1 MLLSS
6 HDPRMGRA
14 SPFSSK
20 NADPGTESGMTQWEA
35 QSLAKS
41 KNVEP
46 HKYRKTLAIARVFR
60 KSKIA
65 D

>member
-6 HDPRMGRA
+6 HIKKMGKEF
-14 SPFSSK
+14 PFSSK
-20 NADPGTESGMTQWEA
+20 NVDPGTESGMTQWEA

-46 HKYRKTLAIARVFR
+46 RKYRKTLARTRVFR

>member
-1 MLLSS
+1 
-6 HDPRMGRA
+6 MGRA
-14 SPFSSK
+14 SPFSSTK
-20 NADPGTESGMTQWEA
+20 ADPGTESGMTQWEA

-46 HKYRKTLAIARVFR
+46 RKYRKTLAIARVFR

>member
-1 MLLSS
+1 
-6 HDPRMGRA
+6 MGRA

-46 HKYRKTLAIARVFR
+46 RKYRKALANARVFR